1 MYENLE
7 RIQQLINESG
17 KKYDIEKI
25 QRAYLYAKQLHEGQ
39 FRASGEPYIMHPV
52 SVAEIAAS
60 LGLDTDSICA
70 ALLHDTVEDCGTL
83 VSLDD
88 ISEKF
93 GPEVANL
100 VDGLTKLVH
109 IPFNDK
115 AEEQMENLRKMF
127 LAMNKDIR
135 VIFVKLCDRLHN
147 MRTLAAKKEEKRRI
161 TALETMHVYAPLA
174 HRLGMQRIKQE
185 LENLSISYLDPVGYA
200 EIKADIDRK
209 FGENRDFIQH
219 IKQQLADKLSENG
232 YEFQIFGRVKSV
244 YSIYRKMFDQNKSFD
259 EIYDFYAVR
268 IITNTELECYTAL
281 GIIHD
286 AYKSIPGR
294 FKDYISTPKPNM
306 YQSLHT
312 TVIGQEGFPFEV
324 QIRTWDMH
332 RIAEYGVAAHWKYKD
347 KVKGSDG
354 EDKAYAWIAR
364 LIECEDTAM
373 DPDEFMHALKVDIYQ
388 NEVFVFTPKG
398 DVITL
403 PKGATL
409 IDFAYAIH
417 SQVGNKMVG
426 AKVNGI
432 ICPIDRSPK
441 NGDLVEILTS
451 SASKGPSRD
460 WLGLVKTG
468 EARNKIRQWFKK
480 EKKAENIVVGRAE
493 LEKEFKRYGKFC
505 TPAQKDEIIENL
517 AKRIGMQS
525 GEDLCNTIGFGGI
538 TAMKLTNRI
547 REEVDKVVVANEQAQ
562 IPDLDK
568 LVTKPNK
575 KNNSGVIIDGVD
587 GLEVK
592 FAKCCNP
599 LPGDK
604 IVGFVTRGY
613 GITVHKRDCANVI
626 SGLERPDGADRYL
639 PAYWEQ
645 AVLQAAGNANLFES
659 SLIVTAE
666 NNMLVLASITT
677 ALADMKVSTHQINM
691 QSKGDTV
698 LITLTIGAR
707 NTSHVS
713 SIESRLRSLEYVIQV
728 TRGKL

>member
-312 TVIGQEGFPFEV
+312 TVIGHEGFPFEV

>member
-7 RIQQLINESG
+7 RIKQLIDDSG
-17 KKYDIEKI
+17 KKYDFEKI
-25 QRAYLYAKQLHEGQ
+25 ERAYVYAKHLHEGQ

-70 ALLHDTVEDCGTL
+70 ALLHDTVEDCGSM

-88 ISEKF
+88 ISVKF

-109 IPFNDK
+109 IPFNNK

-161 TALETMHVYAPLA
+161 TALETMQVYAPLA

-200 EIKADIDRK
+200 EVKADIDRK
-209 FGENRDFIQH
+209 FGEHRDFIQK
-219 IKQQLADKLSENG
+219 IKEQLSEKLSENG

-312 TVIGQEGFPFEV
+312 TVIGHEGFPFEV

-332 RIAEYGVAAHWKYKD
+332 RVAEYGVAAHWKYKD
-347 KVKGSDG
+347 RVKAKSE
-354 EDKAYAWIAR
+354 EDKAYAWISR
-364 LIECEDTAM
+364 LIESEDTAM
-373 DPDEFMHALKVDIYQ
+373 DPDEFMRALKVDIYQ

-432 ICPIDRSPK
+432 ICPIDKCPK

-460 WLGLVKTG
+460 WLNLVKTG

-480 EKKAENIVVGRAE
+480 EKRSENIAVGRTE
-493 LEKEFKRYGKFC
+493 LEKEFKRYGKLL
-505 TPAQKDEIIENL
+505 TVSQRDEIIENL

-538 TAMKLTNRI
+538 TIMKIVNRL
-547 REEVDKVVVANEQAQ
+547 REEVDKILQTAEQLQ
-562 IPDLDK
+562 ILDIEK
-568 LVTKPNK
+568 IVTKPQK

-613 GITVHKRDCANVI
+613 GITVHKRDCSNVVM
-626 SGLERPDGADRYL
+626 GLERPDGMDRYL

-645 AVLQAAGNANLFES
+645 SVLQAAGNANLFES
-659 SLIVTAE
+659 SLIITAE
-666 NNMLVLASITT
+666 NNVLVLANITT

-691 QSKGDTV
+691 QNKGDTV

-713 SIESRLRSLEYVIQV
+713 SIESRLRSLENVISV
-728 TRGKL
+728 VRGKL

>member
-7 RIQQLINESG
+7 RIQQLIDESG
-17 KKYDIEKI
+17 RKYDMEKI

-88 ISEKF
+88 ISDKF

-174 HRLGMQRIKQE
+174 HRLGMQRIRQE

-200 EIKADIDRK
+200 EVKADIDRK
-209 FGENRDFIQH
+209 FGEHRDFIQR
-219 IKQQLADKLSENG
+219 IKEQLTQKLSENG

-312 TVIGQEGFPFEV
+312 TVIGHEGFPFEV

-347 KVKGSDG
+347 KVKGKDS
-354 EDKAYAWIAR
+354 EDRAYAWISR
-364 LIECEDTAM
+364 LIESEDTAM
-373 DPDEFMHALKVDIYQ
+373 DPDEFMRTLKVDIYQ

-417 SQVGNKMVG
+417 SQVGNRMVG

-432 ICPIDRSPK
+432 ICPIDRSPQ

-451 SASKGPSRD
+451 AASKGPSRD

-480 EKKAENIVVGRAE
+480 EKKAENILVGRGE

-505 TPAQKDEIIENL
+505 TPAQKDEVIENL

-525 GEDLCNTIGFGGI
+525 GEDLCNTIGFGGM

-547 REEVDKVVVANEQAQ
+547 REEIDKVVVVNEQLLV
-562 IPDLDK
+562 PDLEK
-568 LVTKPNK
+568 IVTKPHK

-613 GITVHKRDCANVI
+613 GITVHKRDCVNVI

-645 AVLQAAGNANLFES
+645 AVLQSVGNTNLFES

-713 SIESRLRSLEYVIQV
+713 SIESKLRSLEYVIHV
-728 TRGKL
+728 TRGKI

>member
-312 TVIGQEGFPFEV
+312 TVIGHEGFPFEV

-568 LVTKPNK
+568 IVTKPNK

-713 SIESRLRSLEYVIQV
+713 SIESRLRSLEHVIQV